1 MKVIRAVMNSSF
13 ILYIYIAL
21 VTNDVQT
28 LTVIVVILYFF
39 LFSSVFQDVR
49 VT

>member
-1 MKVIRAVMNSSF
+1 MTVTGAVMNSSF

-28 LTVIVVILYFF
+28 LSVIVVILYFF
-39 LFSSVFQDVR
+39 LFSSVTQDVR